1 MNIKIVHTYMYMT
14 TVGYYQVKWFKKQ
27 SGFGFATDESGQD
40 IFCHHSDIKIDGYK
54 YLKRGEIVT
63 GVKVDMEGGKTK
75 LSEIRGVSN
84 FPLMCQLDKHEP
96 REP

>member
-14 TVGYYQVKWFKKQ
+14 TGYFQVKWFKKQ
-27 SGFGFATDESGQD
+27 SGFGFATDENGQD

-63 GVKVDMEGGKTK
+63 GHKIEMDGGKTK
-75 LSEIRGVSN
+75 LGDIRGVAN

-96 REP
+96 REA